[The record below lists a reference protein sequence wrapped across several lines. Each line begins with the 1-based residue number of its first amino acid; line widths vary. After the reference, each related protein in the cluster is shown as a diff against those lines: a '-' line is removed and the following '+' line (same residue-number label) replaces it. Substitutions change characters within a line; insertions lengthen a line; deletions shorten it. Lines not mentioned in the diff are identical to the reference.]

1 MLVALV
7 PVAII
12 RLANTGSIVP
22 DGTVKV
28 TAAESSTAI
37 MAISPAPPTHTAL
50 TPVNTVELLG
60 VTAVSFEAG
69 NNAPGLV
76 GVKSGINHLKN
87 GGGLLPPLVMLP

>member
-12 RLANTGSIVP
+12 CLANTGSIVP
-22 DGTVKV
+22 AGTVKLTEAV
-28 TAAESSTAI
+28 SSTAI
-37 MAISPAPPTHTAL
+37 IAIVPAPPTHTAL
-50 TPVNTVELLG
+50 TPVRIVELLG
-60 VTAVSFEAG
+60 VTAVSLEAG

-87 GGGLLPPLVMLP
+87 GGDCSPR